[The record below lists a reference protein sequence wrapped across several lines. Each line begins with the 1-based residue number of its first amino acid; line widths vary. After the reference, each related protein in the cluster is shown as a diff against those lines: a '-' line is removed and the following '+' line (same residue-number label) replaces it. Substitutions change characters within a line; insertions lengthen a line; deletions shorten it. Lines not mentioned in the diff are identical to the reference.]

1 MSPASGFEQ
10 FHHVNQAAQVRHSQG
25 DSLEKVR
32 CLSAHCCSTAYHASE
47 HCHTGDCCVLDEPC
61 CRRGDFCAAG
71 RHRGALAAFAICRR
85 QLKVSNSISE
95 ESEEKPIMRKALV
108 VALSLAMFC
117 TACSTAWVSTLD
129 SILAAAAPAL
139 INILQIVAVA
149 KGQPINSNL
158 SAKINLLADLVTGTV
173 NAITAVIPSCQNAAA
188 TRSMKATLPYS
199 VSTFADHYNSILV
212 TPTGNAAVDALTP
225 KLELHR
231 HSQLVR
237 SVTFGRLQ

>member
-1 MSPASGFEQ
+1 
-10 FHHVNQAAQVRHSQG
+10 
-25 DSLEKVR
+25 
-32 CLSAHCCSTAYHASE
+32 
-47 HCHTGDCCVLDEPC
+47 
-61 CRRGDFCAAG
+61 
-71 RHRGALAAFAICRR
+71 
-85 QLKVSNSISE
+85 
-95 ESEEKPIMRKALV
+95 MRKVLV
-108 VALSLAMFC
+108 VTLSLAIFC

-158 SAKINLLADLVTGTV
+158 SAKINADATAIRTLAADFAKASSGSAPGVCQQLQVAVSAYQADQQILLQIAQVNDANTQTKITLLAGLVAGTV
-173 NAITAVIPSCQNAAA
+173 SAITAVIPSCQNAA
-188 TRSMKATLPYS
+188 SPQGFKATPPYS

-231 HSQLVR
+231 HSKLVR
-237 SVTFGRLQ
+237 LVTLGRLR